1 MNPAI
6 ETRTALGAVG
16 LVLTIGA
23 LGVAAGPAGAIV
35 GLTLLPI
42 WLFFPIVFTVAAAHV
57 LLATLHTEVTVVDLL
72 FVELGVLFVIAGR
85 ASTFEWTGTLLSTTI
100 FIAAVGFLLV
110 AVVLSVDLSL
120 WIATVVVLV
129 TLGVASYG
137 LHRYELFSLGL
148 VTES

>member
-6 ETRTALGAVG
+6 ENRTSLGGVG
-16 LVLTIGA
+16 LALTIGA
-23 LGVAAGPAGAIV
+23 LGLAAGPTGAIV
-35 GLTLLPI
+35 GLTLIPI

-57 LLATLHTEVTVVDLL
+57 LLATLHTATVIDLL

-85 ASTFEWTGTLLSTTI
+85 ASTFEWTGTLLSTTT
-100 FIAAVGFLLV
+100 FTAAVGFLLV

-120 WIATVVVLV
+120 WIATGVLLI
-129 TLGVASYG
+129 TFGVASYG
-137 LHRYELFSLGL
+137 LHRYELVSLGL